1 METTRCFPALVL
13 VLCSTSHAVGGRPT
27 STVATYPHGVKTPPK
42 HSDQVEDRHLSSSL
56 HSRRLAAAGTP
67 AQPTNDSDS
76 PTWTLPGLDQ
86 IATDLGHSLV
96 SATTSLASQPST
108 TSSGQS
114 STAAPD
120 TQTPQAANDLELPVA
135 TQCTAQWA
143 GVVAKAMTAG
153 GMGHSESLQ
162 ALQGFRS
169 AVAAKMAKTAET
181 LEKLNKGDIAGFVE
195 EVMNKAVAIK
205 APTFFS
211 SNTDLFQDSVSAISF
226 GFTGVGVSP
235 CAIAV
240 NPVGIGIGATG
251 INIAPQG
258 VSIAP
263 TGLNVAPQGASIGPT
278 LIAIGPYDTTVAP
291 QGLNIAPALISISP
305 VKTVI
310 NPTGP
315 LKVGGSVVKDTV
327 PALPSPPEAAPSS
340 QG

>member
-1 METTRCFPALVL
+1 MSIAAT
-13 VLCSTSHAVGGRPT
+13 H
-27 STVATYPHGVKTPPK
+27 VADTPPTNQI
-42 HSDQVEDRHLSSSL
+42 HQVEDEHLSSSL
-56 HSRRLAAAGTP
+56 HSRHLLADGP
-67 AQPTNDSDS
+67 PIQPTTDS
-76 PTWTLPGLDQ
+76 PTWTLPSLDQ
-86 IATDLGHSLV
+86 VATDVGNSLA
-96 SATTSLASQPST
+96 SAATSLASQPPT
-108 TSSGQS
+108 TAS
-114 STAAPD
+114 
-120 TQTPQAANDLELPVA
+120 DLELPVA
-135 TQCTAQWA
+135 TQGTEQWA
-143 GVVAKAMTAG
+143 GVVAKALTAG
-153 GMGHSESLQ
+153 GMSHADSLQ
-162 ALQGFRS
+162 ALQGFKS

-181 LEKLNKGDIAGFVE
+181 LEKLNKGDITGFVE
-195 EVMNKAVAIK
+195 EVMSKAVAIK

-211 SNTDLFQDSVSAISF
+211 SNTNLFQDSASAISF

-315 LKVGGSVVKDTV
+315 LKVGDSVVKDTL
-327 PALPSPPEAAPSS
+327 PALPNPPEAAPTT